1 MIQIT
6 WACIAA
12 ILIAGCSCALLYYLC
27 FVPKIEV
34 HKSTIREYQSEIKS
48 MDSNLASLG
57 RWKNEN
63 EYNAKVG
70 REFRNYVW
78 NCRPYTFELKI
89 DITSTPGFIY
99 INALYEKKYKLCI
112 KEYYYNDVNMKEA
125 EKLLTLL
132 KRKE

>member
-12 ILIAGCSCALLYYLC
+12 VLIAGCSCALLYYLW
-27 FVPKIEV
+27 FVPKIEF
-34 HKSTIREYQSEIKS
+34 HKSTIREYQAEIKS
-48 MDSNLASLG
+48 MDSNLASLK

-89 DITSTPGFIY
+89 DKYFIY
-99 INALYEKKYKLCI
+99 IIAHYEKWHELLVKRFDNKPTNLRAA
-112 KEYYYNDVNMKEA
+112 KE
-125 EKLLTLL
+125 LLSLL
-132 KRKE
+132 KLHEEENK